1 VAGIPTV
8 VVGDRV
14 PAPLRGIAIGWLRTV
29 TDGGFLVGPLVM
41 GALADTLGLAA
52 PFVVAGALTGVL
64 AGACLLDR
72 DAT

>member
-1 VAGIPTV
+1 
-8 VVGDRV
+8 
-14 PAPLRGIAIGWLRTV
+14 V

-41 GALADTLGLAA
+41 GAVADTFGLAA
-52 PFVVAGALTGVL
+52 PFVVAGVLTGVL